1 MSPHQRPQNLGGLP
15 LKNLEELD
23 PIRGIKIMN
32 LGRILMAVLLA
43 GAVLLA
49 APPPPAGARPPR
61 FNQEQRLAHQQTV
74 FAQMD
79 KNQDGQVSLA
89 DFLAHYQAAV
99 EQDRRRFIEYD
110 FRQYDRNGDG
120 FITREEFLAPVT
132 VRDTFRALDKDRD
145 GRISQDEFL
154 LPGPMFASMDQNKD
168 GLVTWE
174 EFWRV
179 MSRIQ
184 K

>member
-1 MSPHQRPQNLGGLP
+1 
-15 LKNLEELD
+15 
-23 PIRGIKIMN
+23 MN
-32 LGRILMAVLLA
+32 LGCNLTAVLLT

-49 APPPPAGARPPR
+49 TAPPPAGARPPGGT
-61 FNQEQRLAHQQTV
+61 QEQRLERQKILLSKL
-74 FAQMD
+74 D
-79 KNQDGQVSLA
+79 KNRDGQVSLEE
-89 DFLAHYQAAV
+89 FLAYYHAAV
-99 EQDRRRFIEYD
+99 EQGRRRFVEYD
-110 FRQYDRNGDG
+110 FRKYDRNGDG

-132 VRDTFRALDKDRD
+132 ERDTFRAMDKNRD
-145 GRISQDEFL
+145 GRIGQDEFL
-154 LPGPMFASMDQNKD
+154 LPGPMFRSMDQDKD